1 MQKRLKNYNQL
12 IKLISINK
20 NVDVF
25 RFAIDPNKLDF
36 LVKLLSKAKI
46 KFKDKLFRINLMYL
60 SKWYSNLNYAN
71 SLLKKLMIMLTK

>member
-1 MQKRLKNYNQL
+1 MIDAKEIKNYNQL

-60 SKWYSNLNYAN
+60 SKWYSNLNYA
-71 SLLKKLMIMLTK
+71 K